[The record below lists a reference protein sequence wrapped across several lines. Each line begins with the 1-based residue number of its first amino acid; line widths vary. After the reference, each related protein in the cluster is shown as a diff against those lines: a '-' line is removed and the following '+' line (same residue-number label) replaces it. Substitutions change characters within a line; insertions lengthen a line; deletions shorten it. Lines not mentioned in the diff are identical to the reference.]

1 LKHSDEKTESQK
13 IEKLLERTLNEHFDR
28 LLQVMNQRER
38 KLSGAGLMPDAKYSP
53 SMQVPKPNYAKKISP
68 IDPKKTKPPA
78 VQISPIDPKKTKP
91 PAVPYDL
98 KPN

>member
-1 LKHSDEKTESQK
+1 MLFPIFRIKMKQSDEKTESQK
-13 IEKLLERTLNEHFDR
+13 IEKLLEGTLNEHFDR
-28 LLQVMNQRER
+28 LLQIMNQRER

-53 SMQVPKPNYAKKISP
+53 SIHVPQPNIGKKISP
-68 IDPKKTKPPA
+68 IQPKKA
-78 VQISPIDPKKTKP
+78 KP

>member
-1 LKHSDEKTESQK
+1 MKQSDEKTESQK
-13 IEKLLERTLNEHFDR
+13 IEKLLEGTLNEHFDR
-28 LLQVMNQRER
+28 IVQVMNRRER

-53 SMQVPKPNYAKKISP
+53 SMQVPQTNFGKKSP
-68 IDPKKTKPPA
+68 AIDPKKA
-78 VQISPIDPKKTKP
+78 KP